1 MKVLITYSLIFCSLL
16 SFGQNSLSLTD
27 AISNGL
33 ENNFSIKIAKKEIS
47 IAENDNS
54 WGKAGMLPSVNLG
67 ATAGVKRENAPFPSI
82 TQTPDNIN
90 ANSNSVVLYA
100 AVDWTIFSGFAIKIT
115 KSNLALL
122 EKASQGNSAI
132 VVENAIQAIMLAYY
146 KLLLDKERLNVLNKV
161 VALSKDRYIYWQTKQ
176 EIGSSGSYEALQAKN
191 DYLTD
196 STNVLMQKMV
206 VNSSRHNLNK
216 LMGVEV
222 ANEYILTDTFNPE
235 VKSYELGNLL
245 AQMTNNNKTL
255 QNQYVNQ
262 NLLKNN
268 INLSKSGY
276 YPRLSM
282 SAGYNNLTSSQTPE
296 SYTKTN
302 YDTYDFY
309 ANFTLSFNLYNG
321 GNTKRAIQNARIQ
334 EEIGL
339 VRIDEMKH
347 NLSTLL
353 YSQLDL
359 YNARKQIY
367 LVSEENLK
375 SADINLKMSEE
386 KYKFGAISSINY
398 RDVQIRYLNIAT
410 NRLQAIYDLISTDT
424 ELLRLTGGIVSE

>member
-1 MKVLITYSLIFCSLL
+1 MKILITYSLVLCSLFSFAQNNLTL
-16 SFGQNSLSLTD
+16 SD
-27 AISNGL
+27 AINNSL

-54 WGKAGMLPSVNLG
+54 WGKAGMLPTVNIG
-67 ATAGVKRENAPFPSI
+67 AIAGGKLENSPLSQAPYNNVNKTGNSI
-82 TQTPDNIN
+82 T
-90 ANSNSVVLYA
+90 AFAS
-100 AVDWTIFSGFAIKIT
+100 VDWTIFSGFAIKIT

-122 EKASQGNSAI
+122 EKASQGNSVI
-132 VVENAIQAIMLAYY
+132 VVENAIQATMLAYY
-146 KLLLDKERLNVLNKV
+146 KVLLENERLSVLNKV

-196 STNVLMQKMV
+196 STNVLMQQMV
-206 VNSSRHNLNK
+206 VNSSKHKLNN

-222 ANEYILTDTFNPE
+222 ANEYILTDTFNSE
-235 VKSYELGNLL
+235 VKNYELGNLL

-262 NLLKNN
+262 NLLKNS

-282 SAGYNNLTSSQTPE
+282 STGYNNLTSSQTPE
-296 SYTKTN
+296 GYPKTN

-334 EEIGL
+334 EEVGL

-353 YSQLDL
+353 FSQLDL
-359 YNARKQIY
+359 YHAQKQIY
-367 LVSEENLK
+367 MVSEENLK
-375 SADINLKMSEE
+375 SADLNLTMSEE
-386 KYKFGAISSINY
+386 KYKFGALSSINY
-398 RDVQIRYLNIAT
+398 RDVQIRYLSIAT

-424 ELLRLTGGIVSE
+424 ELLRLTGGIISE